1 MSKLGSVTLIN
12 LLILGAYWVVC
23 KLTTLHD
30 SEGLGFLIY
39 MMLCIALHVTALF
52 AVGVS
57 YAIRGEKEQR
67 NAFMAGAGVTLLVG
81 FSSCI
86 GGAAI

>member
-1 MSKLGSVTLIN
+1 L
-12 LLILGAYWVVC
+12 
-23 KLTTLHD
+23 
-30 SEGLGFLIY
+30 
-39 MMLCIALHVTALF
+39 IALHVTILF

-67 NAFMAGAGVTLLVG
+67 NAFMAGAGVTMLVG